1 LIRRLITLLVPLT
14 GWAIIAAAL
23 VWPVLALVGRC
34 VTEPPPADGLSFGTR
49 QVVLLA
55 RTVGMASLAVALSL
69 LISVPAAYALSRRG
83 SLLGHPFATAMT
95 SAVVLCVPMVYVF
108 GWQKLAALIRL
119 IGAPSGVSSVAG
131 GGGWGVPPWPPF
143 VSCIAAWSMW
153 AWPIPALLLA
163 AAWTR
168 SARGP
173 FESACLEAS
182 PFSAF
187 IRIGV
192 PSLVHPI
199 ALASGILGLLFL
211 GEYSVPHALGQVV
224 YSTALLA
231 SAEQTSGF
239 LETGW
244 VSLPGIAVAGVL
256 MIVVWSLLHRARH
269 IASEVPLA
277 TASARAGLR
286 GRVALVMILL
296 ITWALPMLGLL
307 LRMGSPSSLPESLA
321 VYGWAIVIT
330 LVICTGSAA
339 AVVVLG
345 LSGGLLGRWWWGV
358 AVVALVLGAM
368 PGALVGKAMIAA
380 YLGAPLVY
388 DHWPILVLTGAARY
402 AWVGLVAA
410 AVLRAALPRDVRDH
424 ALLDGASPVER
435 MLRIEMPMHAPVLL
449 AVGAIVVALLIGD
462 VSATSLVQVPSV
474 RLVGHVI
481 IEKYHRFEDGMLV
494 SLSLWIVV
502 GAWGAAL
509 ACMVAGRRWW
519 RS

>member
-1 LIRRLITLLVPLT
+1 
-14 GWAIIAAAL
+14 
-23 VWPVLALVGRC
+23 
-34 VTEPPPADGLSFGTR
+34 
-49 QVVLLA
+49 
-55 RTVGMASLAVALSL
+55 
-69 LISVPAAYALSRRG
+69 
-83 SLLGHPFATAMT
+83 
-95 SAVVLCVPMVYVF
+95 
-108 GWQKLAALIRL
+108 
-119 IGAPSGVSSVAG
+119 
-131 GGGWGVPPWPPF
+131 
-143 VSCIAAWSMW
+143 
-153 AWPIPALLLA
+153 
-163 AAWTR
+163 
-168 SARGP
+168 
-173 FESACLEAS
+173 
-182 PFSAF
+182 
-187 IRIGV
+187 
-192 PSLVHPI
+192 
-199 ALASGILGLLFL
+199 
-211 GEYSVPHALGQVV
+211 
-224 YSTALLA
+224 
-231 SAEQTSGF
+231 
-239 LETGW
+239 
-244 VSLPGIAVAGVL
+244 
-256 MIVVWSLLHRARH
+256 
-269 IASEVPLA
+269 
-277 TASARAGLR
+277 
-286 GRVALVMILL
+286 
-296 ITWALPMLGLL
+296 
-307 LRMGSPSSLPESLA
+307 MGSPSSLPESLA

-424 ALLDGASPVER
+424 ALLDGSSPVER